1 MIREPHKQLLSWG
14 PCEVRSVAVRVGAPH
29 QAWCVLHGSSG
40 QGLGFSFSH
49 RWDHKELPPSA
60 SMRSNLLH
68 LWAPDP
74 CKIRVLFFRNV
85 GTTLPFA
92 PSPGHHHCYR
102 WYVYHSQLW
111 VVYLSGAWC
120 ICSKSGPWRH
130 QLSMEKAP
138 DWMSQFTAIGSK
150 AMYT

>member
-1 MIREPHKQLLSWG
+1 MIREPPKQLLSWG

-49 RWDHKELPPSA
+49 HWDHRKLPPSA
-60 SMRSNLLH
+60 SMCSNLLH

-85 GTTLPFA
+85 GKTMPFA
-92 PSPGHHHCYR
+92 PSPSHHHCYR
-102 WYVYHSQLW
+102 CLPFPVMGGLFLFFTSACIPSP
-111 VVYLSGAWC
+111 LSGAWC

-130 QLSMEKAP
+130 QLSM
-138 DWMSQFTAIGSK
+138 
-150 AMYT
+150 

>member
-1 MIREPHKQLLSWG
+1 MIREPPKQLLSWG

-49 RWDHKELPPSA
+49 RWDHRELPPSA
-60 SMRSNLLH
+60 SMCSNLLH

-74 CKIRVLFFRNV
+74 CKIHVLFFRNV
-85 GTTLPFA
+85 GKTMPFA